1 MREERRKVHNLV
13 WVQRDKECLSLL
25 TTPEN
30 TDSDNDSENN
40 GGVVWSELEE
50 GSEDE
55 VLLAAW
61 AKGKDVV
68 QARAAA
74 ASTEG
79 VASAGEGTVTV
90 GVPGPRK
97 KTNVRCRPNSKQH
110 RSGLCFAQFHSVEFL
125 MFPFHFLPVALVI
138 PLRLSWRQPRRCG
151 RGRATQSALRDIAR
165 QGHRSR

>member
-1 MREERRKVHNLV
+1 VRQQEHNERKDADKATRKMREERRKVHNLV
-13 WVQRDKECLSLL
+13 WVQRDKECLSLP

-90 GVPGPRK
+90 GVPGTGGAPSAQASK
-97 KTNVRCRPNSKQH
+97 KNK
-110 RSGLCFAQFHSVEFL
+110 
-125 MFPFHFLPVALVI
+125 
-138 PLRLSWRQPRRCG
+138 RQVS
-151 RGRATQSALRDIAR
+151 T
-165 QGHRSR
+165 